1 MRLTAINTEFHVTDT
16 RFNMPKSKQ
25 ALFRVRFQTRD
36 DKKPFEVVVRAV
48 DSSEFM
54 GLLALEGFVFNDT
67 TKQVILPTEDEAR
80 KRFGQIEKL
89 HIPYH
94 NILFIEEFLEEE
106 RDLKNLPFMREVESE
121 QDS

>member
-1 MRLTAINTEFHVTDT
+1 
-16 RFNMPKSKQ
+16 MPKTKH

-36 DKKPFEVVVRAV
+36 DKKPFEVVVRSV

-80 KRFGQIEKL
+80 KRFSHIEKL

-94 NILFIEEFLEEE
+94 NILFIEEFFEEE

-121 QDS
+121 TE